1 VTSNGRLGGGVAR
14 GDGSAQRAPV
24 PPEERGLSCWQLIAA
39 DYRTFSELR
48 SDSKWKRRLL
58 ALPRIMLNP
67 SLHLVV
73 LIRVANASPRWLHW
87 FWRNIMVAKHSSDF
101 VHRSYI
107 GPGLLLPHPYNLT
120 IGEGVRIG
128 ERVVITHN
136 VSIGTNVGSFET
148 PVVGDRCVI
157 CTGSGIFGGIEVG
170 ADSLIGVGSL
180 VNFDVGPN
188 SVVASE
194 RAKVIPRQAIELRH
208 GVVEN
213 L

>member
-1 VTSNGRLGGGVAR
+1 MAGEIARDHGGGPSTQAR
-14 GDGSAQRAPV
+14 
-24 PPEERGLSCWQLIAA
+24 PPEERGLNCWQLIAA

-48 SDSKWKRRLL
+48 GDSRWKRRLL
-58 ALPRIMLNP
+58 ALPRIVLNP

-73 LIRVANASPRWLHW
+73 LIRFANASPRSLHW
-87 FWRNIMVAKHSSDF
+87 FWRNILVWKHSSDI

-120 IGEGVRIG
+120 IGDHVRIG

-136 VSIGTNVGSFET
+136 VSIGTNVGSYDT
-148 PVVGDRCVI
+148 PIVGDRCVI
-157 CTGSGIFGGIEVG
+157 CSGSGIFGGIEVG
-170 ADSLIGVGSL
+170 EGSLIGADSLVD
-180 VNFDVGPN
+180 FDVPPN
-188 SVVASE
+188 SVVASG
-194 RAKVIPRQAIELRH
+194 RAKVIPRPANEFRH